1 MSCDIIGMIGG
12 VGCVIQGGSVMES
25 YQFEILD
32 QYFSVI
38 VTIPHI
44 SIKSQS
50 LCIPTYF
57 SVYLKPQEVI
67 TMHKIH
73 KYWKPSYLADD
84 GICHRDVT
92 WSWLVPSLI
101 FEFDRLITYEVSE
114 MGLDV
119 CCWPST
125 QSNFW
130 LWQAFNSI
138 QIHPT
143 LNLRP
148 GLNSAALSTYI
159 VKFPAF
165 KLVSFMAYTY
175 NIRGRQDG
183 TRCPPSAWPCD
194 SPHHSPTAPQPHNLT
209 ATLTLSTFNLISINC
224 ANVWLHTLNVVEG
237 FNVNCIKIYSIILS
251 VTCHGLR
258 NFPPLIHIP
267 SYPFMNCQN
276 PASYYFLS

>member
-1 MSCDIIGMIGG
+1 MMSCDITWHHQCNRGL
-12 VGCVIQGGSVMES
+12 GCVIQGGSVMES

-67 TMHKIH
+67 IMHKIH
-73 KYWKPSYLADD
+73 KWKPSYLADD
-84 GICHRDVT
+84 GVHRHDVT

-101 FEFDRLITYEVSE
+101 FEFDRLITYKVSE
-114 MGLDV
+114 MGLDI
-119 CCWPST
+119 CH
-125 QSNFW
+125 Q
-130 LWQAFNSI
+130 
-138 QIHPT
+138 
-143 LNLRP
+143 P
-148 GLNSAALSTYI
+148 GPVMA
-159 VKFPAF
+159 PA
-165 KLVSFMAYTY
+165 
-175 NIRGRQDG
+175 
-183 TRCPPSAWPCD
+183 
-194 SPHHSPTAPQPHNLT
+194 TAPQPHSLT
-209 ATLTLSTFNLISINC
+209 ATLTLSTFNLISINY

-237 FNVNCIKIYSIILS
+237 FNMNCIKIYSIILS
-251 VTCHGLR
+251 VTCHSLR

-267 SYPFMNCQN
+267 SYPFMNFQN

>member
-1 MSCDIIGMIGG
+1 MIGG
-12 VGCVIQGGSVMES
+12 WGCVIQGGSVMES

-67 TMHKIH
+67 IMHKIH
-73 KYWKPSYLADD
+73 KWKPSYLADD
-84 GICHRDVT
+84 DVRHHDVT
-92 WSWLVPSLI
+92 RSWPVPSLI
-101 FEFDRLITYEVSE
+101 FEFDRLITYEVGE
-114 MGLDV
+114 MGLDI
-119 CCWPST
+119 CHWPGPVM
-125 QSNFW
+125 
-130 LWQAFNSI
+130 A
-138 QIHPT
+138 
-143 LNLRP
+143 
-148 GLNSAALSTYI
+148 
-159 VKFPAF
+159 PAT
-165 KLVSFMAYTY
+165 V
-175 NIRGRQDG
+175 
-183 TRCPPSAWPCD
+183 
-194 SPHHSPTAPQPHNLT
+194 PQPHSLT
-209 ATLTLSTFNLISINC
+209 ATLTLSTFNLISINY

-251 VTCHGLR
+251 VTCHSLR

-267 SYPFMNCQN
+267 SYPFMNFQN